1 METIKTV
8 LTDITQQPFFK
19 PVLYGTIAT
28 LAGLILYKRY
38 G

>member
-19 PVLYGTIAT
+19 PVMYGTIAT
-28 LAGLILYKRY
+28 LAGLFLYKRY